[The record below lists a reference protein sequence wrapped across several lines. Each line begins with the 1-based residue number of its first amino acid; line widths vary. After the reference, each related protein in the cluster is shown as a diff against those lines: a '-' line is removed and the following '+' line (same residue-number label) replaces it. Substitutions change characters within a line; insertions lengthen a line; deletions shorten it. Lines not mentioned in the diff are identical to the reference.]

1 VRARAVVNLPKQ
13 NTMLGVALTGFIVLV
28 AAAALQLAFVGSYV
42 GALHNPVPHMV
53 PVDLVAPYTI
63 APTLTT
69 TIDGLPGTPIKIRQ
83 AASSALASA
92 DIENRRAYG
101 YFEPHSKGR
110 DTLVVASAANK
121 ATAVALETV
130 LARVETSRHRP
141 PVRVVDLAPL
151 PPSDPN
157 GLSGFYAVVA
167 WMIGGYLGG
176 TLLGLVGEP
185 RARSRARA
193 LARVLALA
201 LYAAG
206 SGVLS
211 VLLLDKGIGVMTG
224 HFQDLCA
231 VAALSIFAAGAA
243 TAGFQAVLGMA
254 GTAIAVVVFVIVGNP
269 SSGGPYARDL
279 LPHFWRVVGEY
290 LPSGAAVDL
299 VRNVLYFGSND
310 IQTPI
315 IVLGAWAAG
324 GAILALALGGRKVSA
339 RAAEGEAAVGF
350 AAA

>member
-1 VRARAVVNLPKQ
+1 VNLPRQ
-13 NTMLGVALTGFIVLV
+13 NTMLGVFLTGFIVLV

-42 GALHNPVPHMV
+42 GALHNPVPHKV

-63 APTLTT
+63 APTLTAS
-69 TIDGLPGTPIKIRQ
+69 IDGLAGSPIEIRQ
-83 AASSALASA
+83 AASSVVADA

-110 DTLVVASAANK
+110 DTLVVASAANR
-121 ATAVALETV
+121 ATAVALETI
-130 LARVETSRHRP
+130 LAGVETSRHRP
-141 PVRVVDLAPL
+141 AARVVDLVPL
-151 PPSDPN
+151 PPTDPN

-185 RARSRARA
+185 RAKSRARA

-201 LYAAG
+201 AYAAG
-206 SGVLS
+206 SGALS

-224 HFQDLCA
+224 HFEALCGI
-231 VAALSIFAAGAA
+231 AALSIFAAGAA

-254 GTAIAVVVFVIVGNP
+254 GTLLAIVVFVIVGNP

-279 LPHFWRVVGEY
+279 LPQFWRVVGEY

-310 IQTPI
+310 IQTPL

-324 GAILALALGGRKVSA
+324 GAILALVLGGRRVSA
-339 RAAEGEAAVGF
+339 RAAEGEAAVGL